1 VRKAWLA
8 PVLIV
13 VSIVLQLTV
22 LNGLRLPGG
31 GVPDLVLVVVAALA
45 VADGPL
51 AGVIIGFAAGL
62 CLDLAPPGSL
72 LIGQYA
78 LVFCLAGWAAG
89 RLSRAAGRSPLW
101 SVVFMA
107 LVVAAAEVLSTALG
121 LALEPAQ
128 VTTAEVRVVL
138 PATIGYDLVLCPF
151 VLYLVVV
158 AGKVLA
164 EGLAP
169 GAAAVGIRGVPTRW
183 ERTQKRQ
190 QRPHQPHLAHAA
202 GRAGDGW
209 LGSGRDHHHGTR
221 PSGRTRVRFRPAS
234 GVAGSASGLRHSG
247 SAGSLPHTPPNLRLG
262 ASRRG
267 DGAIGNYVGSG
278 SVGGGAGPRWQPG
291 RHPGMLTGASRQFR
305 PRRGEAG
312 GSATA
317 KYTVSRA
324 PTGPGRGQ
332 TPIRFAGHRGDGAL
346 GRALG
351 SGSLAPPRRPAP
363 ATPRLRTGTSRS
375 ALTTRGSLPRAV
387 PKVAF
392 RSPAPPAAR
401 RPAAVPRFRHSA
413 RLRLHG
419 TSSGLVSGGVLD
431 RSTFR
436 AVRQRAGAPRL
447 RFATGRRGSG
457 RPGGGM
463 LGGSGRSP
471 LRGPTARIGKQPR
484 FGYGRRS
491 LLSFLTGRRVGGSWL
506 ARKRVG
512 SRSGV
517 WLIGKRT
524 GGLR

>member
-45 VADGPL
+45 VADGPM
-51 AGVIIGFAAGL
+51 AGAIIGFAAGL

-78 LVFCLAGWAAG
+78 LVFCLAGWGAG
-89 RLSRAAGRSPLW
+89 RLSRAVGRSPLR
-101 SVVFMA
+101 SVVLMA
-107 LVVAAAEVLSTALG
+107 IVVAAAEVLSSALG
-121 LALEPAQ
+121 LVLEPAQ

-151 VLYLVVV
+151 MLYLVML
-158 AGKVLA
+158 AGTVLA
-164 EGLAP
+164 EGLAA
-169 GAAAVGIRGVPTRW
+169 GAAAVGIRGVPARR
-183 ERTQKRQ
+183 EGAQRRQ
-190 QRPHQPHLAHAA
+190 HRPHQPHLAHAA
-202 GRAGDGW
+202 GRTGDGW
-209 LGSGRDHHHGTR
+209 VGGGGDRHHGTR
-221 PSGRTRVRFRPAS
+221 PSARTRVRFRPAN
-234 GVAGSASGLRHSG
+234 GVAGSASGLRHS
-247 SAGSLPHTPPNLRLG
+247 AGSLPHATPSLRLAG
-262 ASRRG
+262 RRRG

-278 SVGGGAGPRWQPG
+278 SASRGGGPG
-291 RHPGMLTGASRQFR
+291 RHPGMLTGASSRQFR
-305 PRRGEAG
+305 PRGGQAG

-317 KYTVSRA
+317 QYTVRRA
-324 PTGPGRGQ
+324 PSGPGRGQ
-332 TPIRFAGHRGDGAL
+332 TPIKFGGHRGDGAL

-363 ATPRLRTGTSRS
+363 ATPRLRTGTGRS
-375 ALTTRGSLPRAV
+375 ALTTRGSAPRAV
-387 PKVAF
+387 PKVQF
-392 RSPAPPAAR
+392 RSAARPVAR
-401 RPAAVPRFRHSA
+401 RPAAVPRFRHNS

-419 TSSGLVSGGVLD
+419 TTSGLVSGGVLGQ
-431 RSTFR
+431 STFR
-436 AVRQRAGAPRL
+436 AGRQRAGAPRL

-457 RPGGGM
+457 PPGRGM

-471 LRGPTARIGKQPR
+471 LRGPSLRIGKQPR

-512 SRSGV
+512 SRSGT